1 MDRERWP
8 PLSPLLQP
16 VARTFSRKY
25 AQHRPW
31 ALVAVM
37 LWAALHDRPV
47 SWACPPR
54 PGSTPRRR
62 PARRPAADTVR
73 RRLGG
78 VAVGLFWGALADR
91 VRGAG
96 PPALGA
102 IVDGKPLLVGGCSE
116 GPGAAFGR
124 AAGHA
129 GRGDPRPAVGSTR
142 PLPEAREVTP
152 LSG

>member
-78 VAVGLFWGALADR
+78 GAPRPFLGGAADP
-91 VRGAG
+91 G
-96 PPALGA
+96 PR
-102 IVDGKPLLVGGCSE
+102 
-116 GPGAAFGR
+116 PGAPPPGA
-124 AAGHA
+124 
-129 GRGDPRPAVGSTR
+129 RGGGTPR
-142 PLPEAREVTP
+142 
-152 LSG
+152 